1 MQAALKTDYKSI
13 LTVAFPLIIGN
24 FIQSLVLIT
33 DMAFLSHL
41 GELEYDAVGNGG
53 LIYLTFFMIAVGFGD
68 SIQIL
73 IARYIGQ
80 NNYEALKK
88 TFQSGMMGMIGLAF
102 AFFLILQFVIP
113 AWLESYSHNSEIA
126 RFQNNYLNV
135 RSYSLFLSLT
145 AYGLMAFLIAV
156 GKTRIVFITSIVMSG
171 VNIFF
176 DYVLIFGAWGFPEMG
191 VEGAALASLFADGST
206 LLILAIYFGVS
217 GWIGSYELGNKFTL
231 NLQALRN
238 IFVVG
243 WPLMLQGMVSI
254 GTWTIFFLWIEQI
267 GSFELEISQNIR
279 VMYFLAFIPI
289 FGFAATTK
297 TYISQLIGSGK
308 HEEIPKVQR
317 RILLLVVGTLLF
329 FFHGGLLYPET
340 LIGLVNPREDVVR
353 ESAVVLR
360 QVFPAILVFAFTSVF
375 FNTISG
381 SGNTKASLLIE
392 TICVTLYLTSA
403 YFFIFHFN
411 FSIAQVWYVEYIYF
425 SSLAVGSIV
434 YLKFFNWKGKTRF
447 NA

>member
-80 NNYEALKK
+80 NNYDALKK
-88 TFQSGMMGMIGLAF
+88 TFQSGMTGMVGLALI
-102 AFFLILQFVIP
+102 FFLILQFIIP
-113 AWLESYSHNSEIA
+113 SWLESYAHNSEIA

-176 DYVLIFGAWGFPEMG
+176 DYVLIFGVWGFPEMG

-206 LLILAIYFGVS
+206 LLILALYFGVS
-217 GWIGSYELGNKFTL
+217 GWIRNYELGNKFAI

-289 FGFAATTK
+289 FGFSATTK

-308 HEEIPKVQR
+308 HDEIPKVQR
-317 RILLLVVGTLLF
+317 RILLLVVSTLLF

-340 LIGLVNPREDVVR
+340 LIGLVNPREEVVR
-353 ESAVVLR
+353 ESAIVLR

-392 TICVTLYLTSA
+392 ILCVSLYLSSA
-403 YFFIFHFN
+403 YFFIFHFD
-411 FSIAQVWYVEYIYF
+411 FTIAQVWYVEYIYF
-425 SSLAVGSIV
+425 SSLAIV
-434 YLKFFNWKGKTRF
+434 SLIYLKFFNWKK
-447 NA
+447 NPSQ